1 MTRDITQHI
10 AKLSAELEE
19 HLYRYY
25 ILADP
30 NISDQEFDRLLAE
43 LQGLEEAHPNL
54 KRPDSPTQRIGGAP
68 TYEFSTVRHA
78 HTIAALDN
86 GYLVE
91 TGDHETLIAQNGL
104 YARMVRAQDISRNWE
119 ITEKQRL
126 EA

>member
-68 TYEFSTVRHA
+68 TNEFSTVRHA
-78 HTIAALDN
+78 RPMLSLDN
-86 GYLVE
+86 SYSREDLEDFDRRVS
-91 TGDHETLIAQNGL
+91 QGL
-104 YARMVRAQDISRNWE
+104 PD
-119 ITEKQRL
+119 
-126 EA
+126 